1 MAGLWPHD
9 DLVKATS
16 DCWCGGRAACDH
28 PSFPLPCEGD
38 HFLRPA
44 GFREPTNPRRGPQ
57 GWEEP
62 TTTESQPY
70 VWPLPMGSQGTVYGT
85 QCPPC
90 LQLFCRPCTLSGR
103 GWGGDREVDTTEKS
117 QSTHSTPVWVANCP
131 TRTGARP
138 GGSVGKEDRAGKM
151 GRGPGQG
158 HESKGCCGRGLLPE
172 QGQSGGLSEPS
183 PMPWAQLPTREISS
197 TFPILPP
204 RKTRRREKK
213 KNLLERDYITAA
225 SQPVTSPSL
234 LALGARG
241 PEQGPP
247 AQCHH
252 TEGDGQPAPASCPSP
267 PHSVPGPG
275 LSRGGTSPVPIPP
288 TQGFPYFLT
297 GSCCFCR
304 PMAARARHVC
314 LHS

>member
-1 MAGLWPHD
+1 M
-9 DLVKATS
+9 
-16 DCWCGGRAACDH
+16 GRAHHHRASALHLTLANGLSGNCLWD
-28 PSFPLPCEGD
+28 S
-38 HFLRPA
+38 
-44 GFREPTNPRRGPQ
+44 
-57 GWEEP
+57 
-62 TTTESQPY
+62 
-70 VWPLPMGSQGTVYGT
+70 

-90 LQLFCRPCTLSGR
+90 LQLFCGPCTLSGR
-103 GWGGDREVDTTEKS
+103 GWGGGREVDTTEKS
-117 QSTHSTPVWVANCP
+117 QPTHSTPVWVANCP

-172 QGQSGGLSEPS
+172 QGQSGGLREPS

-204 RKTRRREKK
+204 RKTRRRERKK
-213 KNLLERDYITAA
+213 PAGERLYNG
-225 SQPVTSPSL
+225 SQPACHIAQPISTRSQRAGAGSSSPVSPHGGGWATCTCL
-234 LALGARG
+234 L
-241 PEQGPP
+241 
-247 AQCHH
+247 
-252 TEGDGQPAPASCPSP
+252 SKSP
-267 PHSVPGPG
+267 TLCSRPWAF
-275 LSRGGTSPVPIPP
+275 SRGSTCPVPIPP

-314 LHS
+314 LRS